1 MVSIQERFLIKS
13 RLYWRAYGIL
23 FLDLIF
29 TSWNSLFLI
38 IEIPTNRLFQI
49 TYEFQ
54 KLCNFVKIM
63 KLSSPN
69 DYDKTNAESK
79 GEDNKYKQQP
89 LATIS
94 ICRSFPATTSLDR
107 IGHVFITLKNF
118 WSFIENTFFFQ
129 NN

>member
-1 MVSIQERFLIKS
+1 MLPVHYFTTFFLSGLNFYLLKS
-13 RLYWRAYGIL
+13 LL
-23 FLDLIF
+23 
-29 TSWNSLFLI
+29 LI

-107 IGHVFITLKNF
+107 IDHVSITLTLCCISLRRCCFGLETRVIIK
-118 WSFIENTFFFQ
+118 ILTHPC
-129 NN
+129 